1 MNNNRAK
8 NWQRITIVITFV
20 FAVSIFSLASS
31 TKSIVFAADNPRFQE
46 VWSFSL
52 PEELQGRIYETAI
65 FLDPSPLVIAT
76 SPESLLRIDGEVQV
90 LASFKREDSSGET
103 AILPS
108 PGVLTSLEET
118 RIGVLVHDH
127 HAIAKFK
134 LVTTEGTLISV
145 LEDPRHFHYRLAPD
159 GRTFVGID
167 AHGKHAALAAKR
179 LTYRF
184 YNENGELIREIDSE
198 SPQPNDSAYT
208 PDGKG
213 FLINSKETG
222 LTMYTSDTADPIWNI
237 PAQFDS
243 FAVANVDTGQV
254 ITTRANMRMGFQIY
268 RAGKSLRQAPVD
280 FEGPRQNTRNLAIS
294 PNGSIAASSNAT
306 ELIIFGT
313 DAEATAE
320 VFRIDDELTINS
332 VAISDRGFVAL
343 GAQQKN
349 VQGNDSATGKVVVL
363 NTNGETVYEQIT
375 QHERSNA
382 WIPTV
387 QFDASG
393 RLLLIRTL
401 ENFYLLELSDN

>member
-1 MNNNRAK
+1 MSNNRSK
-8 NWQRITIVITFV
+8 NLQRVTIVITFV
-20 FAVSIFSLASS
+20 VAVSIFSLASS
-31 TKSIVFAADNPRFQE
+31 TKSTVFAADNPRFHE
-46 VWSFSL
+46 VWRVSL
-52 PEELQGRIYETAI
+52 SKELQGRIYETAI
-65 FLDPSPLVIAT
+65 FFDPSPLVIAT
-76 SPESLLRIDGEVQV
+76 SPESLLRIDGDVQV
-90 LASFKREDSSGET
+90 LANFKRDDRSGET

-108 PGVLTSLEET
+108 PGVLTSLQET

-127 HAIAKFK
+127 HAVARFK
-134 LVTTEGTLISV
+134 LVTPEGTLISV

-184 YNENGELIREIDSE
+184 YNENAELIREIDSE

-213 FLINSKETG
+213 FLINSKEAG
-222 LTMYTSDTADPIWNI
+222 LTMYASNTGEPIWNI

-243 FAVANVDTGQV
+243 FAAANVDSSQV
-254 ITTRANMRMGFQIY
+254 ITTRANMRVGFQIY
-268 RAGKSLRQAPVD
+268 RAGKPLPQAPMD

-306 ELIIFGT
+306 ELIIFGA
-313 DAEATAE
+313 DAEATAAI
-320 VFRIDDELTINS
+320 FRIDDGLTINS
-332 VAISDRGFVAL
+332 VAISDRGYVAL

-363 NTNGETVYEQIT
+363 NTNGETVYEQVT

-393 RLLLIRTL
+393 RLLLIRTM
-401 ENFYLLELSDN
+401 ENLYLLEII